1 MKMFKNIFKK
11 NQPSALVDPGEIDVV
26 LRLMFEIAMSDG
38 SLDKSELEIL
48 QKRAKQISSD
58 NEKASDVLK
67 KVIDE
72 AKVSVSLYPTVKEI
86 NAEFSITQ
94 KKELLK
100 KLWGLVA
107 ADGVVDRY
115 EENLYFK
122 IAELIKIQRSQAN
135 QIKQEKN

>member
-1 MKMFKNIFKK
+1 MFKNIFKK
-11 NQPSALVDPGEIDVV
+11 NQPSDLVDPSEIDVV

>member
-1 MKMFKNIFKK
+1 MFKNIFKK
-11 NQPSALVDPGEIDVV
+11 NQPSDLVDPGEIDVV

-86 NAEFSITQ
+86 NAEFSIAQ